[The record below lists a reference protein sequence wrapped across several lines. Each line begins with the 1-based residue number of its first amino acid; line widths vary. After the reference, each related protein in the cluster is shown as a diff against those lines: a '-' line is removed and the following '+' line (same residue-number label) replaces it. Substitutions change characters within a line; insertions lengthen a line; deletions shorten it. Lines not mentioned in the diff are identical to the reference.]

1 MITDGRKSEL
11 HKLIDLIED
20 DSILQMLAED
30 I

>member
-20 DSILQMLAED
+20 DSILQMVAED